1 MKTIKK
7 VIKVYIGLTVISLIS
22 SISLNAQK
30 SGVFRTY
37 SDYSTGKMDYG
48 IDCATEKHIIK
59 LNDFLN
65 LSYIKVIH
73 QGKPYKLKKTD
84 IWGYQLC
91 DNKVI
96 RFQGKEHFL
105 LQDRSLLWIYTR
117 QISVTTGSPKT
128 SSTKIVTSYYFSVGG
143 DSKISELT
151 LLNLKSAF
159 PNNRVLHDTIDGQ
172 FKSDA
177 SLNEYD
183 QINKYYKINHFLESQ
198 GMK

>member
-7 VIKVYIGLTVISLIS
+7 LINVYIGLTVISLIS
-22 SISLNAQK
+22 SVSLNAQK

-37 SDYSTGKMDYG
+37 SDYSTGKMEYG
-48 IDCATEKHIIK
+48 IDCTIEKHIIK

-65 LSYIKVIH
+65 LNYIKVIH

-105 LQDRSLLWIYTR
+105 VQDIGKIWIYSR
-117 QISVTTGSPKT
+117 QTLQSNSPKN
-128 SSTKIVTSYYFSVGG
+128 SNSKFVTSFYFSQSGNAEI
-143 DSKISELT
+143 KELT
-151 LLNLKSAF
+151 LTNLKTLFRDNHLLNDAI
-159 PNNRVLHDTIDGQ
+159 DTQ

-177 SLNEYD
+177 SLAEYD

-198 GMK
+198 EIK

>member
-7 VIKVYIGLTVISLIS
+7 LIKVYIGLTFIGLIS
-22 SISLNAQK
+22 SVSLNAQK

-37 SDYSTGKMDYG
+37 SDYTTGKMEYG

-73 QGKPYKLKKTD
+73 QGKPYKLKKAD

-96 RFQGKEHFL
+96 RFHGKEHFL
-105 LQDRSLLWIYTR
+105 VQDIGKLWIYSR
-117 QISVTTGSPKT
+117 QTLQ
-128 SSTKIVTSYYFSVGG
+128 SSTPKNNNSKFVTSFYFSQGG
-143 DSKISELT
+143 NTEIKELT
-151 LLNLKSAF
+151 LTNLKIFFRDNHLLNDA
-159 PNNRVLHDTIDGQ
+159 IDLQ

-198 GMK
+198 GIK